1 MKQLEEK
8 LVCPICK
15 AEKVFLGIHLRR
27 VHGILP
33 DEAKQLFGLD
43 SLTASAYRESRKGE
57 GNSFYGKHHT
67 DESKDQM
74 IMNRDGRHY
83 VEWVP
88 PLCKANCGRR
98 VKTPGF
104 EYCHTC
110 AMRIKNSGENNASK
124 RPEVKAKIKANHPA
138 NNGKDA
144 GRTARISKAKT
155 GKSRP
160 DMVGDKNPAKR
171 PEVRRKIALAVGPI
185 SKQRWQDPEFVR
197 KQVQA
202 RSKPKNKFETNVES
216 ILNELCS
223 GEYLF
228 VGDGKFFI
236 GTKNPDFVNVGQ
248 KKIIEAYGE
257 YWHKPEEE
265 QQRIDLFAQQGYQT
279 LIIWDYEL
287 EDIDKLKKK
296 ILEFHVGKRLND
308 YNQSI
313 SNEMMG

>member
-8 LVCPICK
+8 LVCPICGVERK
-15 AEKVFLGIHLRR
+15 MLGAHILR
-27 VHGILP
+27 VHGLTV
-33 DEAKQLFGLD
+33 EETKQKFGLE
-43 SLTASAYRESRKGE
+43 SLTAPATLYKMTGE
-57 GNSFYGKHHT
+57 NNHFYGKHHT

-74 IMNRDGRHY
+74 IMSRDGNHY
-83 VEWVP
+83 EKWVP

-124 RPEVKAKIKANHPA
+124 RPEVRAKIKANHPA
-138 NNGKDA
+138 NNGRDVE
-144 GRTARISKAKT
+144 RVARISKAKM
-155 GKSRP
+155 GKPRP

-171 PEVRRKIALAVGPI
+171 PEVRRKIALAVGPT
-185 SKQRWQDPEFVR
+185 SKQHWQDPEFVR
-197 KQVQA
+197 KQVRA
-202 RSKPKNKFETNVES
+202 RAKPKNKFETSVEN
-216 ILNELCS
+216 ILNGLCS
-223 GEYLF
+223 GEYPF

-236 GTKNPDFVNVGQ
+236 GTKNPDFVNISQ

-265 QQRIDLFAQQGYQT
+265 QQRIDLFAKEGYQT

-287 EDIDKLKKK
+287 KNMDKLKEK
-296 ILEFHVGKRLND
+296 ILEFHVGKRFND
-308 YNQSI
+308 YNQNI
-313 SNEMMG
+313 SNEVMG